1 MTISAPDTAGDL
13 RSLMQALNLSNA
25 DLGRM
30 VGTGRATVGEWIAE
44 PPAWLLLHLRLVLDL
59 RRSCGSV
66 FGPPLSDLPQ
76 FLTARLSVSVNQSGE
91 IPTDFIQDPPNLASS
106 MEDKARKPSMSPADF
121 DAALER
127 IGWRRADFARRA
139 GVTDNTVWS
148 WGKEK
153 TRIPGWVP
161 IHLALLAHVY
171 ALQAYVVPPR
181 ERKARGSP

>member
-1 MTISAPDTAGDL
+1 MSNPDPDGADHL
-13 RSLMQALNLSNA
+13 RPLMQALSLQNT
-25 DLGRM
+25 DLARM
-30 VGTGRATVGEWIAE
+30 LNVDRGTVA
-44 PPAWLLLHLRLVLDL
+44 AWLADPPQWLVLHLRLVLDL
-59 RRSCGSV
+59 RQACGGV
-66 FGPPLSDLPQ
+66 FASTLPELPPFLSS
-76 FLTARLSVSVNQSGE
+76 RLSVSVNESGQTLHG
-91 IPTDFIQDPPNLASS
+91 IPQEPPNLESS
-106 MEDKARKPSMSPADF
+106 MERKARKPPMSPADF

-161 IHLALLAHVY
+161 VHLALLELVH
-171 ALQAYVVPPR
+171 ALQTYVQPPR